1 MSYTRTAN
9 YQVYCLTDP
18 IKSSIVWGGA
28 FSALDIAQGRS
39 FSLPRVG
46 KITLH
51 ASNKNKE
58 EKNDRIS
65 CELGY
70 SWNC

>member
-1 MSYTRTAN
+1 MSYTRTSG

-28 FSALDIAQGRS
+28 FSALDIAQGRP

-46 KITLH
+46 KITRQTLT
-51 ASNKNKE
+51 KNKE
-58 EKNDRIS
+58 NS
-65 CELGY
+65 MV
-70 SWNC
+70 